1 MKILS
6 AAQIRQWDQFTIQ
19 QEPVSSA
26 GLMERAAAACFDW
39 LEKNGYVSRTFSVFC
54 GRGNNGGDGLAI
66 ARMLATDKQAVTVYV
81 LDGKEGSPDFK
92 DNLNRLQALP
102 VTIHT
107 IESAADFPH
116 IPHQDV
122 VLECLFGTGLNRPLA
137 GLAAGLVSFLNECGN
152 EIISIDMP
160 GGLFA
165 DTTSTGNQVIQAS
178 HTLTF
183 QAYKTALLLPENEA
197 YTGTVHLLDIGL
209 DSTFLQSVAPAY
221 TWIDSLLVKSMY
233 KPRKNFAH
241 KGTYGHALLIAGSQG
256 KMGAAVMAA
265 TSCLRT
271 GAGLLTV
278 FTPASGNIILQS
290 SLPEA
295 MVLTDPNHHILT
307 TLPDETD
314 KYATVAIGPG
324 IGTAT
329 ETVSVMAALLQQYKH
344 PVVIDADGLNIL
356 AAHPG
361 LLSRLPVGSVLTP
374 HPKEFERLFGKS
386 DHDFDR
392 LQLALKQAKTLQC
405 TIVLKGHHTFIA
417 LPDGQGYFNSTGN
430 AGMAKGGSG
439 DVLTGMIAGL
449 ISQGYAPQQAAIMGV
464 YLHGL
469 AGDLAAKEHGME
481 SMLPTDLISHIGRA
495 FMSVQQ

>member
-19 QEPVSSA
+19 QEPVSST
-26 GLMERAAAACFDW
+26 GLMERAATACFEW
-39 LEKNGYVSRTFSVFC
+39 LDKNDYTTRAFSVFC

-66 ARMLATDKQAVTVYV
+66 ARMLAIDKQAVTVYI
-81 LDGKEGSPDFK
+81 LDGPEGSPDFRY
-92 DNLNRLQALP
+92 NLTRLQELP

-107 IESAADFPH
+107 IRKIADLPR
-116 IPHQDV
+116 IPHHDV
-122 VLECLFGTGLNRPLA
+122 IIECLFGTGLNRPLT
-137 GLAAGLVSFLNECGN
+137 GFAASLVSFINESGN
-152 EIISIDMP
+152 EVISIDMP

-165 DTTSTGNQVIQAS
+165 DTSSAGNSVIKAG

-183 QAYKTALLLPENEA
+183 QAYKLALLLPENEA
-197 YTGTVHLLDIGL
+197 YTGHVHLLDIGL
-209 DSTFLQSVAPAY
+209 DKTFLQSVEQTY
-221 TWIDSLLVKSMY
+221 TFVDLPLIKSMY
-233 KPRKNFAH
+233 KPRKSFAH
-241 KGTYGHALLIAGSQG
+241 KGTYGHTLLIAGSHG

-278 FTPASGNIILQS
+278 FTPASGNIILQT

-295 MVLTDPNHHILT
+295 MVLTDVNHNILT

-314 KYATVAIGPG
+314 KYATIAIGPG
-324 IGTAT
+324 IGTAS
-329 ETVSVMAALLQQYKH
+329 ETGSVMAALLQQYRH
-344 PVVIDADGLNIL
+344 PVVVDADGLNIL
-356 AAHPG
+356 AAHPN

-386 DHDFDR
+386 LHDFDR
-392 LQLALKQAKTLQC
+392 LQLALEQAKALRC

-449 ISQGYAPQQAAIMGV
+449 ISQGYSPQQAAIMGV

-469 AGDLAAKEHGME
+469 AGDLAARQYGME
-481 SMLPTDLISHIGRA
+481 SMLPTDLIAHIGRA
-495 FMSVQQ
+495 FMAIQ